1 MFDAVVLNEASLP
14 FNSVEDCEKNIEF
27 FFDLLHEAKN
37 NNIQFSRVDDLEG
50 NWNHLNYAHN
60 FNFNQWLNAIEDRD
74 RKLQIKSVIS
84 SLKCPLLDININKSN
99 INVDDF
105 LFLYDSNRD
114 LTVLGLAFA
123 HLNHSHSL
131 SIASDSCW
139 RQGSIPIVKVWYES
153 DKEHEEKI
161 DVPNISSVY
170 QLQPFLTAFKSL
182 RQQNRAYLSGLK
194 VDGNEDF
201 KNLLFT
207 KSFLKAVTSSS
218 LQPVDFR
225 RLIIVLESL
234 NLAIINSS
242 NTVDL
247 ANNSSLTITG
257 ESESTMGNKSL
268 VMLRR
273 FKHPVL
279 GNTIFEDHI
288 KNFGNGKRLHILADY
303 DDKTVC
309 IGYFGNHLDT

>member
-1 MFDAVVLNEASLP
+1 
-14 FNSVEDCEKNIEF
+14 
-27 FFDLLHEAKN
+27 
-37 NNIQFSRVDDLEG
+37 
-50 NWNHLNYAHN
+50 
-60 FNFNQWLNAIEDRD
+60 
-74 RKLQIKSVIS
+74 
-84 SLKCPLLDININKSN
+84 KSN

-170 QLQPFLTAFKSL
+170 QLQPFLTSFKSL

-207 KSFLKAVTSSS
+207 KS
-218 LQPVDFR
+218 
-225 RLIIVLESL
+225 
-234 NLAIINSS
+234 
-242 NTVDL
+242 
-247 ANNSSLTITG
+247 
-257 ESESTMGNKSL
+257 
-268 VMLRR
+268 
-273 FKHPVL
+273 
-279 GNTIFEDHI
+279 
-288 KNFGNGKRLHILADY
+288 
-303 DDKTVC
+303 
-309 IGYFGNHLDT
+309 